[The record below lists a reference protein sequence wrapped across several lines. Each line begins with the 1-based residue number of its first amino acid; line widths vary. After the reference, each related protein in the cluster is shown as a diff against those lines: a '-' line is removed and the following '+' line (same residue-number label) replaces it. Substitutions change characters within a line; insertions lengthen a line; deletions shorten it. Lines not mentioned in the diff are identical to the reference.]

1 MRLRRRNMKIQ
12 SLFTPQMNTHEHD
25 DRTRKGRRKKKR
37 SQVRGLLHLLGRL
50 EEPVLLPLLQPSR
63 RRHGAQ
69 PPPQQQPQIK
79 SRTSHQPPSRLATP
93 TPRLVGLPPKTG
105 LNLARGETGGGGGI
119 SPDERATDRGGG
131 CARQERNKGRRFL
144 GVSAAAASSAAVGS
158 PRLAPRCFAEGK
170 RGDVR
175 VGREKRREERREV
188 NYSLTFF
195 SFFLPS
201 RCRWCLSLS
210 LSPSDSGAFFG
221 IPVSLPAA
229 AFLFFFL
236 IFLTYSVQFVVFLT

>member
-93 TPRLVGLPPKTG
+93 TPQLVGLQPKTG
-105 LNLARGETGGGGGI
+105 AQSRTRGKPEEEEEEGSRPTNARRIEEEAVQGKKEEGAAFSWCFCCRRLLRCRRLA
-119 SPDERATDRGGG
+119 SPRPPLLRGGE
-131 CARQERNKGRRFL
+131 ERRRE
-144 GVSAAAASSAAVGS
+144 S
-158 PRLAPRCFAEGK
+158 GK
-170 RGDVR
+170 RGR
-175 VGREKRREERREV
+175 GRREV
-188 NYSLTFF
+188 NYSL
-195 SFFLPS
+195 
-201 RCRWCLSLS
+201 SLS
-210 LSPSDSGAFFG
+210 LSRLLLLLPSVSVSLVFVVVVFLSLSDSGAFFG

-229 AFLFFFL
+229 AFLIFF
-236 IFLTYSVQFVVFLT
+236 

>member
-144 GVSAAAASSAAVGS
+144 GVSAAAASSSSSAAVGS

-175 VGREKRREERREV
+175 VGREKREERREV

-201 RCRWCLSLS
+201 RCRWCFSLS
-210 LSPSDSGAFFG
+210 FG
-221 IPVSLPAA
+221 LGCLLRDPCFPTSRCFS
-229 AFLFFFL
+229 FLFFNF
-236 IFLTYSVQFVVFLT
+236 SDV

>member
-210 LSPSDSGAFFG
+210 LLRTRVPSSG
-221 IPVSLPAA
+221 SLFPYQPL
-229 AFLFFFL
+229 LFFSF
-236 IFLTYSVQFVVFLT
+236 F